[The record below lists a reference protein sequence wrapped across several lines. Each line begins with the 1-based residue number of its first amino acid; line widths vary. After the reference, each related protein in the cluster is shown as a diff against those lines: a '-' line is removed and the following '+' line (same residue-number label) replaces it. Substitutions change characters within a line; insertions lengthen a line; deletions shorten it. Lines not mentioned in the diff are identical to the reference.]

1 MLIPGAYGQ
10 PGQPK
15 HGPLMS
21 AEGKV
26 QPWTHIASR
35 NGAHPRLSHLVRLAS
50 PIFLALRVNFRGRSK
65 RIGCASSSK
74 EFFTKDAPVRS
85 ASCGRAPELF
95 EVSKQ
100 IGVLKI
106 FGFFDP
112 LGFSTSGLWKPLRN
126 IVPRIGFSQDRGRV
140 GVGFGVN
147 TEFEPSSLEISED
160 ERWFRRLR
168 EAELKHG
175 RIAMLAALGFFS
187 AHVVRVPGFEDAPEG
202 IAAGL
207 ANESWQ
213 RISLLIFI
221 FCGQFERNQFRQEAA
236 REIGDFGDP
245 LKLGQY
251 TPQMRLGELVN
262 GRLAMLLHMALL
274 STRPKSIADFEAAL
288 TRAESGG
295 ADVVQASMVW
305 MDFALW
311 AKRLPGKEQL
321 SILRRACRSFG
332 LSLASEKKHAQE
344 KHDFEGAADA
354 HLELV
359 KIARL
364 RARRADFDVPAL
376 ERMRQRAKRTP
387 SRTEAT
393 DSFSTPPR
401 DSRPWRRRSLE

>member
-1 MLIPGAYGQ
+1 MNMNCFKSPAVNLTMLIPGACGQ
-10 PGQPK
+10 HGQPK
-15 HGPLMS
+15 HGPMMG

-26 QPWTHIASR
+26 QPWTSIANR
-35 NGAHPRLSHLVRLAS
+35 NGAHPRLSHLARLAS
-50 PIFLALRVNFRGRSK
+50 PIFLLQALRVNFRGRSK

-74 EFFTKDAPVRS
+74 EIFTKDAPVRS
-85 ASCGRAPELF
+85 SCARAPELF

-100 IGVLKI
+100 IGVLKS

-112 LGFSTSGLWKPLRN
+112 LGFSTSSLWKPVRN
-126 IVPRIGFSQDRGRV
+126 IVPRIGFSQDRGQV
-140 GVGFGVN
+140 GVGFGIN

-262 GRLAMLLHMALL
+262 GRLAMLSCAIIA
-274 STRPKSIADFEAAL
+274 STEFYAGMPA
-288 TRAESGG
+288 T
-295 ADVVQASMVW
+295 QAW
-305 MDFALW
+305 FPLD
-311 AKRLPGKEQL
+311 
-321 SILRRACRSFG
+321 
-332 LSLASEKKHAQE
+332 
-344 KHDFEGAADA
+344 
-354 HLELV
+354 
-359 KIARL
+359 
-364 RARRADFDVPAL
+364 
-376 ERMRQRAKRTP
+376 
-387 SRTEAT
+387 
-393 DSFSTPPR
+393 
-401 DSRPWRRRSLE
+401 